1 MQCPQYV
8 VCGRSTGGGRRGR
21 FPPSCVNAV
30 GRRPTGRRHT
40 PPCRSADDDVGRRRG
55 STLRRQRSRGGRWRR
70 MASRQ
75 FLASLQDL
83 FYICSVEPKSS
94 RACPTPTASCRTP
107 AATALPPGASRRAG
121 RRPDGGAASRRR
133 RTTACRWP
141 RPARTRPPSRT
152 WATAPS
158 VPKRPASSWIV
169 SIREPKWRRLWETRP
184 PSSNGG
190 LSAAESARELD
201 RRHGRGRRR
210 PRRRNAPQAPG
221 LSRFGSRLQWRSAR
235 DRPTRFPPICAMLWR
250 APVSKVKS
258 RLETN
263 EGRAVT
269 PPRDSR
275 RPRRKCCRSWRRR
288 RRSPGTPRARRR
300 RRA

>member
-169 SIREPKWRRLWETRP
+169 SISGAEMAPAL
-184 PSSNGG
+184 GG
-190 LSAAESARELD
+190 LGRLLRTAAC
-201 RRHGRGRRR
+201 RR
-210 PRRRNAPQAPG
+210 PRARANSTAVTDVGDVAHGAETRRKLLDCLDSGADFNGEARGIGPPASRPFAPC
-221 LSRFGSRLQWRSAR
+221 FGGRRSAR
-235 DRPTRFPPICAMLWR
+235 
-250 APVSKVKS
+250 
-258 RLETN
+258 
-263 EGRAVT
+263 
-269 PPRDSR
+269 
-275 RPRRKCCRSWRRR
+275 
-288 RRSPGTPRARRR
+288 
-300 RRA
+300 

>member
-169 SIREPKWRRLWETRP
+169 SIREPKWRRLWEDSAAFFERRPVGGRERARTRP
-184 PSSNGG
+184 PSRTWATSPTAPKRAASSWIVSIREPTSMAKRAG
-190 LSAAESARELD
+190 SAHPLPAHL
-201 RRHGRGRRR
+201 RHALAGAG
-210 PRRRNAPQAPG
+210 QQG
-221 LSRFGSRLQWRSAR
+221 K
-235 DRPTRFPPICAMLWR
+235 
-250 APVSKVKS
+250 VS
-258 RLETN
+258 
-263 EGRAVT
+263 
-269 PPRDSR
+269 PRDKR
-275 RPRRKCCRSWRRR
+275 
-288 RRSPGTPRARRR
+288 RARRHPTT
-300 RRA
+300 